1 VQQQSSL
8 LTVRATEL
16 YDKIAHVEQLA
27 AKLAAAHEQLTEA
40 LNARAIATA
49 TLHEALDGAAQRK
62 AEAEAKMAKMDE
74 ERAAQAVVHLRSG
87 LKPQVTYRGRASM
100 HARLEQLHRHVRL
113 RVLDLKGTKGGCEAR
128 VAIAAGRGP
137 GDFIKMKSPITEA
150 SCALVELGS
159 AVAALDA
166 LSC

>member
-1 VQQQSSL
+1 ML
-8 LTVRATEL
+8 
-16 YDKIAHVEQLA
+16 
-27 AKLAAAHEQLTEA
+27 
-40 LNARAIATA
+40 
-49 TLHEALDGAAQRK
+49 RK
-62 AEAEAKMAKMDE
+62 APHTSTYGRLVHALLVRVPARPAQP
-74 ERAAQAVVHLRSG
+74 AAQAVVHLRSG
-87 LKPQVTYRGRASM
+87 LKPQVAHRVRASM